1 MNNFWQRTLTGIFFV
16 IIIVGSIVY
25 HPVAFICVFSL
36 VVLGG
41 VYELKYIFGEVNVNL
56 AIIPSVCL
64 ALFGFLS
71 IFLIQYNILDLNVLY
86 GIIPLIS
93 FVFIQELFRKKDNPL
108 KNIAATLFSAI
119 YIGVP
124 FALLGVLAFTGDSG
138 VYNFHLPLSVFI
150 LVWVNDTGAYLA
162 GVTMGKTKFFERISP
177 KKTWEGTIGGFLLA
191 ILGAY
196 VLSLFWKDMTSF
208 TWLGFGGIISVMA
221 ILGDL
226 VESMFKR
233 SVGVKDSG
241 TILPGHGGVLDR
253 FDAVIFAI
261 PMAVFYSKIIVY

>member
-16 IIIVGSIVY
+16 LIIVGSIVY

-36 VVLGG
+36 VVLAG

-56 AIIPSVCL
+56 SVIPSVLL

-71 IFLIQYNILDLNVLY
+71 IFLIQFKVLDLNILY
-86 GIIPLIS
+86 GLIPLVS
-93 FVFIQELFRKKDNPL
+93 FIFIQELFRNKEQPL

-119 YIGVP
+119 YIGLP
-124 FALLGVLAFTGDSG
+124 FALLGVLAFSANGD
-138 VYNFHLPLSVFI
+138 YNFRLPLSIFI
-150 LVWVNDTGAYLA
+150 LVWLNDTGAYLA

-177 KKTWEGTIGGFLLA
+177 KKTWEGTIGGFLVA

-196 VLSLFWKDMTSF
+196 VLSLFWMDMTALK
-208 TWLGFGGIISVMA
+208 WIGFGAIISVMA

-241 TILPGHGGVLDR
+241 TILPGHGGILDR